1 MAQVSTRKAD
11 DARGTNRLE
20 HSGER
25 GDCIAGVV
33 LEFADRKN
41 RMEWLGLFLHGD
53 SGTAAQ
59 VLLQPSTESERDSKL
74 KKRKLGTE
82 SKDRSKR
89 RTPGVCSS
97 RWQFS
102 TCTRLGSTLTIS
114 GERNAPRWL

>member
-1 MAQVSTRKAD
+1 VSTRKAD
-11 DARGTNRLE
+11 DARGTNGLE

-33 LEFADRKN
+33 SEFADRKN

-82 SKDRSKR
+82 GRDRSKPER
-89 RTPGVCSS
+89 RASALHG
-97 RWQFS
+97 
-102 TCTRLGSTLTIS
+102 GSFQRTQD
-114 GERNAPRWL
+114 